1 METAKIEDIA
11 SLLEQTGHAHHQAF
25 INTDGADP
33 EWALWYAVALE
44 KPLSKILD
52 RPLTQ
57 SRIVYELVRLDETAD
72 TSDTTWPIAY
82 ARELVAQYG

>member
-1 METAKIEDIA
+1 
-11 SLLEQTGHAHHQAF
+11 
-25 INTDGADP
+25 
-33 EWALWYAVALE
+33 
-44 KPLSKILD
+44 LSKILD

-72 TSDTTWPIAY
+72 TSNTTWPIAY